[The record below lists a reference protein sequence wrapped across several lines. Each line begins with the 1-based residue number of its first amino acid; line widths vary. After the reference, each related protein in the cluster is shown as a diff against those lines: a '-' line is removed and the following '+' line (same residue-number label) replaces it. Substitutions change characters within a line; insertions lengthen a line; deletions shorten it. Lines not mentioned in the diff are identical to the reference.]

1 MIFKTPEVMAAG
13 GLRALM
19 AGGKPAELLTETKVR
34 MFSA

>member
-13 GLRALM
+13 GLKALM
-19 AGGKPAELLTETKVR
+19 VGGKPAELLTETKVR